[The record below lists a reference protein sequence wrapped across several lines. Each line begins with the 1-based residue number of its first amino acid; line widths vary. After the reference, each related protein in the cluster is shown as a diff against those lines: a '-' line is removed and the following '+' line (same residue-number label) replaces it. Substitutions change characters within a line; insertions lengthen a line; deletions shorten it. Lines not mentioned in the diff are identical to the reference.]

1 MTLENSPAFLF
12 DDVRVEPATF
22 RAFKASNPL
31 QLEPKTLRL
40 LLFLI
45 ENRAR
50 LIERDQIL
58 DRIWSGTHV
67 TDNALAGEIAKL
79 RKALGD
85 NPKTPKYIQTVPT
98 RGYRFIAE
106 VEVRDTSES
115 LAQANGK
122 GSDSP
127 AVGRREE
134 HPAPAAALA
143 ATETGPPVHA
153 QHRSWARQLAVAGV
167 LVAMAIAVLLGV
179 KAYRASSP
187 AATPLP
193 LTIRQIT
200 TWPGMDTNPAFSPDG
215 ESIAYSSDH
224 NGNFEIYLR
233 SIAPDGRDI
242 QLTTD
247 GQQNF
252 DPAWSPDGKRIAYY
266 SMKRHGIFVISTLGG
281 VAKQLTEFGSHPVW
295 SPDGQWLAFQ
305 GVTAPD
311 LDALPVGSST
321 LWIVNSQGGE
331 PRRLTQVTNPS
342 GSHYAPSWSPDG
354 RRVAFITYNAG
365 SPQVWSIA
373 VSGDGLQSI
382 TKHGTGDKL
391 WPIYAPD
398 GDSIYYN
405 SGEALWKTPVSP
417 ESGAVVGKPI
427 KVADLGS
434 TVIRNATLSSSGEWI
449 AYSASTS
456 TNNLISVPM
465 APLTNEPA
473 GSPTFLTNQ
482 TGTRHIAPA
491 FSPDGSRIA
500 FSAYRKGTT
509 SNLWIAD
516 ADGGNLNQVTTEGGR
531 VPSWYPDGK
540 QLAFLSDRGGRRRYW
555 SVAAAGGNEKV
566 LFEIDGIESPR
577 MSPDA
582 RQVAFNFNKDGII
595 NVATMPVTGGELKQL
610 TYDRELAGWPCWS
623 PDGQFLALEIMR
635 GDDTHIAIIPSQG
648 GEPVQLTFARG
659 QSWPYSW
666 SPDGDKI
673 VFAGERDGVWN
684 LWWVSRSDKS
694 VRQLT
699 HNTKLSVYFRYP
711 AWSPL
716 ANQIVSEYSESR
728 GNIYLMKLR

>member
-1 MTLENSPAFLF
+1 MTPRNSSAFLF

-22 RAFKASNPL
+22 RAFKAGNAI

-45 ENRAR
+45 ENRVR
-50 LIERDQIL
+50 LIEKEEIL
-58 DRIWSGTHV
+58 TAIWNGTHV
-67 TDNALAGEIAKL
+67 TENALVREIAKL
-79 RKALGD
+79 RKTLGD
-85 NPKTPKYIQTVPT
+85 DPKTPKYIQTVHT

-106 VEVRDTSES
+106 VEVRNPSENLS
-115 LAQANGK
+115 RANGK
-122 GSDSP
+122 ESELVAHANSD
-127 AVGRREE
+127 G
-134 HPAPAAALA
+134 HPAAIAVPR
-143 ATETGPPVHA
+143 
-153 QHRSWARQLAVAGV
+153 QHTQQKSWAVRLAVAGI
-167 LVAMAIAVLLGV
+167 LVALAIGVLLGF
-179 KAYRASSP
+179 RAHKNSP
-187 AATPLP
+187 ISTLP

-200 TWPGMDTNPAFSPDG
+200 TWPGLDSNPAFSPDG

-224 NGNFEIYLR
+224 TGTFEIYIR
-233 SIAPDGRDI
+233 SIAPDGRDM

-247 GQQNF
+247 GHQNF

-266 SMKRHGIFVISTLGG
+266 SMKRGGIFMMPALGG
-281 VAKQLTEFGSHPVW
+281 VAKQLTKFGSHPVW

-305 GVTAPD
+305 GVSSPD
-311 LDALPVGSST
+311 LDAMPMGSST

-331 PRRLTQVTNPS
+331 PRQLTQVNNPP
-342 GSHYAPSWSPDG
+342 GSHYAPSWSPDAK
-354 RRVAFITYNAG
+354 RVAFINFNTV

-382 TKHGTGDKL
+382 TKHGTGDKS

-398 GDSIYYN
+398 GNSIYYN
-405 SGEALWKTPVSP
+405 RGEAFWKTPVSP
-417 ESGAVVGKPI
+417 DSGAAVGEPI

-434 TVIRNATLSSSGEWI
+434 TVIRNATLSASGKWI
-449 AYSASTS
+449 AYSASIT
-456 TNNLISVPM
+456 TDNLISVPIS
-465 APLTNEPA
+465 PLTNEPA
-473 GSPTFLTNQ
+473 GSPSFLTNQ
-482 TGTRHIAPA
+482 PGTRHIAPV
-491 FSPDGSRIA
+491 FSPDGSKIA
-500 FSAYRKGTT
+500 FSAQRRGNAV
-509 SNLWIAD
+509 NLLIAD
-516 ADGGNLNQVTTEGGR
+516 ADGGNLNQITTEGGR
-531 VPSWYPDGK
+531 FPSWYPDGK
-540 QLAFLSDRGGRRRYW
+540 QLAFLSDRHGQRKFW
-555 SVAAAGGNEKV
+555 SIAAAGGNEEV

-577 MSPDA
+577 MSPNA
-582 RQVAFNFNKDGII
+582 QQVAFNFTKDGIV
-595 NVATMPVTGGELKQL
+595 NVTTMPVTGGELKQL

-623 PDGQFLALEIMR
+623 PDGQFLALEIER

-673 VFAGERDGVWN
+673 VFAGARDGVWN

-699 HNTKLSVYFRYP
+699 HNTKLNVYFRYP

-728 GNIYLMKLR
+728 GNIYLMELR

>member
-1 MTLENSPAFLF
+1 MF
-12 DDVRVEPATF
+12 DDFRVEPANF
-22 RAFKASNPL
+22 RVFKADNAI

-50 LIERDQIL
+50 LIEKDEIL
-58 DRIWSGTHV
+58 EGVWNGTHV
-67 TDNALAGEIAKL
+67 TENALVREIAKL
-79 RKALGD
+79 RKTLGD
-85 NPKTPKYIQTVPT
+85 DPKTPKYIQTVHT

-106 VEVRDTSES
+106 VEVINSSENLS
-115 LAQANGK
+115 RANGK
-122 GSDSP
+122 DSELTAHANSD
-127 AVGRREE
+127 G
-134 HPAPAAALA
+134 HPAAIAALR
-143 ATETGPPVHA
+143 
-153 QHRSWARQLAVAGV
+153 QHTQQKSRAVRLAVAGI
-167 LVAMAIAVLLGV
+167 LVALAIGILFGF
-179 KAYRASSP
+179 RAHKVSNSP
-187 AATPLP
+187 ATTLP

-200 TWPGMDTNPAFSPDG
+200 TWPGLDSNPAFSPDG

-224 NGNFEIYLR
+224 TGNFEIYIR
-233 SIAPDGRDI
+233 SIAPDGRDM

-247 GQQNF
+247 GHQNF

-266 SMKRHGIFVISTLGG
+266 SMKRGGIFMIPALGG

-305 GVTAPD
+305 GVSSPD
-311 LDALPVGSST
+311 LDAMPVGSST

-331 PRRLTQVTNPS
+331 PRQLTKVNNPP
-342 GSHYAPSWSPDG
+342 GSHYAPSWSPDAK
-354 RRVAFITYNAG
+354 RVAFINFNTV

-382 TKHGTGDKL
+382 TKHGTGDKS

-398 GDSIYYN
+398 GNSIYYN
-405 SGEALWKTPVSP
+405 RGEAFWKTPVSP
-417 ESGAVVGKPI
+417 DSGAAVGEPI

-434 TVIRNATLSSSGEWI
+434 TVIRNATLSASGKWI
-449 AYSASTS
+449 AYSATTS
-456 TNNLISVPM
+456 TDNLISVPIS
-465 APLTNEPA
+465 PLTNEPA
-473 GSPTFLTNQ
+473 GSPSFLTNQ
-482 TGTRHIAPA
+482 PGTRHIAPA
-491 FSPDGSRIA
+491 FSPDGSKIA
-500 FSAYRKGTT
+500 FSAQRRGNA

-516 ADGGNLNQVTTEGGR
+516 AGGGNLNQITTEGGR
-531 VPSWYPDGK
+531 FPSWYPDGK
-540 QLAFLSDRGGRRRYW
+540 QLAFLSDRQGQRKFW
-555 SVAAAGGNEKV
+555 SIAAAGGNEKV
-566 LFEIDGIESPR
+566 LFEIDGIESPQ

-582 RQVAFNFNKDGII
+582 SQVAFNFTKDGII
-595 NVATMPVTGGELKQL
+595 NVATMPVMGGELKQL

-623 PDGQFLALEIMR
+623 PDGQFLAFEIER
-635 GDDTHIAIIPSQG
+635 GDDTHIAIISSQG

-673 VFAGERDGVWN
+673 VFAGARDGVWN

-699 HNTKLSVYFRYP
+699 RNTKLNVYFRYP
-711 AWSPL
+711 AWSPR

-728 GNIYLMKLR
+728 GNIYLMEFR

>member
-79 RKALGD
+79 RKVLGD

-106 VEVRDTSES
+106 VEVRNTSES
-115 LAQANGK
+115 LSQAHGK
-122 GSDSP
+122 DSDSP
-127 AVGRREE
+127 AVGRSEE
-134 HPAPAAALA
+134 HQAPAAAFA
-143 ATETGPPVHA
+143 ATETGPPDHA
-153 QHRSWARQLAVAGV
+153 QHRSWAKQLAVAGM
-167 LVAMAIAVLLGV
+167 LVAMAIVVLLGV
-179 KAYRASSP
+179 KAYQASGS
-187 AATPLP
+187 AATTLP

-200 TWPGMDTNPAFSPDG
+200 TWPGLDTNPAFSPDG

-233 SIAPDGRDI
+233 SIAPDGRGI

-247 GQQNF
+247 DQQNF

-305 GVTAPD
+305 GVSAPD
-311 LDALPVGSST
+311 LDALPMGSST

-331 PRRLTQVTNPS
+331 PRQLTQANNPP
-342 GSHYAPSWSPDG
+342 GTHYAPSWSPDG
-354 RRVAFITYNAG
+354 RRVAFINFNTV

-382 TKHGTGDKL
+382 TKHGTGDKS

-398 GDSIYYN
+398 GNSIYYN
-405 SGEALWKTPVSP
+405 RGEALWKTPISP
-417 ESGAVVGKPI
+417 DSGAAVGNPI

-434 TVIRNATLSSSGEWI
+434 TVIRNATLSASGKWI
-449 AYSASTS
+449 AYSATTS
-456 TNNLISVPM
+456 TDNLISVPIS
-465 APLTNEPA
+465 PLTNEPA
-473 GSPTFLTNQ
+473 GSPSFLTNQ
-482 TGTRHIAPA
+482 PGTRHIAPA
-491 FSPDGSRIA
+491 FSPDGSKIA
-500 FSAYRKGTT
+500 FSAQRRGNA

-516 ADGGNLNQVTTEGGR
+516 ADGGNLNQITTEGGR
-531 VPSWYPDGK
+531 FPSWYPDGK
-540 QLAFLSDRGGRRRYW
+540 QLAFLSDRQGQRKFW
-555 SVAAAGGNEKV
+555 SIAAAGGNEKV
-566 LFEIDGIESPR
+566 LFEIEGIESPR
-577 MSPDA
+577 LSPDA
-582 RQVAFNFNKDGII
+582 SRVAFNFTKDGII
-595 NVATMPVTGGELKQL
+595 NVATMPVMGGELKQL

-623 PDGQFLALEIMR
+623 PDGQFLAFEIER
-635 GDDTHIAIIPSQG
+635 GDDTHIAIISSQG

-673 VFAGERDGVWN
+673 VFAGARDGVWN
-684 LWWVSRSDKS
+684 LWWVSRSDKG

-699 HNTKLSVYFRYP
+699 RNTKLNVYFRYP
-711 AWSPL
+711 AWSPR

-728 GNIYLMKLR
+728 GNIYLMEFR